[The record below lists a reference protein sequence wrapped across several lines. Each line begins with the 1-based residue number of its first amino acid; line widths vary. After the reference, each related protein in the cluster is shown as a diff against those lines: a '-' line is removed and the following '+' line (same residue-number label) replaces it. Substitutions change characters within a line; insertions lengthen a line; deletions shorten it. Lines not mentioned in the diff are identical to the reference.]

1 MEAYFNI
8 RSPGSYGGVQALY
21 RLMKGKATKKQVV
34 DWLANQD
41 AYTLHK
47 PIRHRFPRRKTFARD
62 IDYLWQADLVDMT
75 HLADYN
81 DGYRYIL
88 TVIDVF
94 SKFAWVI
101 ALKKKD
107 AKTVAETF
115 QSIINDRKPIKLQ
128 TDKGKE
134 FINAFFQ
141 DKLRERGIQFYVS
154 QNEDIKASVV
164 ERFNRTLK
172 TKMWKFFTHRNT
184 YRYVDVLQDM
194 VHSYNNTF
202 HRTIGQAPSSVK
214 KEDVP
219 KLREK
224 MYGIDNDVN
233 ARVKLKVGDK
243 VRISKTRRTFDKGYL
258 PNWTKEIFSVS
269 EAIATTPPTYKLV
282 DYGGEEVKGSFY
294 DKELQRVDKKDEI
307 YKVEKILRTRRK
319 RGVKEYFVKWRGYPE
334 KFNSWVKE
342 TEITNTI

>member
-1 MEAYFNI
+1 
-8 RSPGSYGGVQALY
+8 
-21 RLMKGKATKKQVV
+21 
-34 DWLANQD
+34 
-41 AYTLHK
+41 
-47 PIRHRFPRRKTFARD
+47 
-62 IDYLWQADLVDMT
+62 MT

-94 SKFAWVI
+94 SKFACVV

-107 AKTVAETF
+107 AKTVAEAF

-141 DKLRERGIQFYVS
+141 AKLRERGVKFYVS

-164 ERFNRTLK
+164 ERFHRTLK
-172 TKMWKFFTHRNT
+172 TKMWKFFTHRST

-194 VHSYNNTF
+194 VQSYNNTF

-214 KEDVP
+214 KEDVS

-258 PNWTKEIFSVS
+258 PNWTEEIFSVS

-294 DKELQRVDKKDEI
+294 DKELQRVDKKDEV

-334 KFNSWVKE
+334 KCNS
-342 TEITNTI
+342 

>member
-1 MEAYFNI
+1 MKTYFNI
-8 RSPGSYGGVQALY
+8 RSPGSYEGVQALY
-21 RLMKGKATKKQVV
+21 RLMKSKATKKQVV

-47 PIRHRFPRRKTFARD
+47 PIRRRFPRRKTFARD
-62 IDYLWQADLVDMT
+62 IDYLWQANLVHMT

-88 TVIDVF
+88 TIIDVF
-94 SKFAWVI
+94 SKFTWVV

-107 AKTVAETF
+107 ARTVAEAF
-115 QSIINDRKPIKLQ
+115 QSITNDRKLIKLQ
-128 TDKGKE
+128 IDKGKE

-172 TKMWKFFTHRNT
+172 TKIWKFFTHRNT

-202 HRTIGQAPSSVK
+202 HRTIDQDPSSVK
-214 KEDVP
+214 MKDVS
-219 KLREK
+219 KLREN

-233 ARVKLKVGDK
+233 ARVKLQVGDK

-258 PNWTKEIFSVS
+258 PNWTEEIFSVS
-269 EAIATTPPTYKLV
+269 EAIATAPPTYKLV
-282 DYGGEEVKGSFY
+282 DYGEVKGSFY
-294 DKELQRVDKKDEI
+294 DKELQ
-307 YKVEKILRTRRK
+307 
-319 RGVKEYFVKWRGYPE
+319 
-334 KFNSWVKE
+334 
-342 TEITNTI
+342 